1 MRLSLQMRGW
11 VIAHACMG
19 LVQLAGLYLIG
30 STASYGGEAGFL
42 AYTPVGSFFGAERGR
57 LVEGLD
63 LPGLFQHLIHVGDVI
78 WGLAAF
84 EYDVLDIFDSSD
96 GVVYWIVII
105 FQVAAWLGSA
115 AAGEAVAEKIFQSG
129 VLQSTV
135 GSALV
140 LGGVGIVGVLG
151 ALGIAN

>member
-11 VIAHACMG
+11 VIAHAGMG
-19 LVQLAGLYLIG
+19 VVQLVALYLLG

-42 AYTPVGSFFGAERGR
+42 AHTPVGSFFGGERGR

-63 LPGLFQHLIHVGDVI
+63 LPGLFAHLIHMGDVI

-84 EYDVLDIFDSSD
+84 EYDVLAVFDPSD
-96 GVVYWIVII
+96 GVVYWIAIV
-105 FQVAAWLGSA
+105 FRVATWIGTF
-115 AAGEAVAEKIFQSG
+115 AAGEAVAEKVFQSG